1 LQKNITDRDAFCFW
15 KSGNVSHCLDGALK
29 LKEISYVRA
38 EAFSMAEMKHWLIA
52 LVSEESVYIFLAMQ
66 KKFWIKQ

>member
-1 LQKNITDRDAFCFW
+1 
-15 KSGNVSHCLDGALK
+15 
-29 LKEISYVRA
+29 LKEISYVGA